1 MAEKQLPFTGR
12 LRLVRR
18 VAHSSGDTELCRA
31 FMAGDD
37 TAFGELIRRHQDL
50 VFEIV
55 RRYAGRVEDARD
67 LSQRAFLRAFQA
79 ARRALRRLDGR
90 GEIPFRAWLLR
101 IAINLGKNH
110 ARQERRWQ
118 RTSIKA
124 LDGCP
129 SPALSAFDALDRAQR
144 QCLARSAVLYLPR
157 GQREVLTLRIDG
169 ELPFA
174 EIAEILGISENNAK
188 VHFHHAVKKLK
199 VLVTG
204 GERSKPK

>member
-1 MAEKQLPFTGR
+1 MAENRLPSPRR
-12 LRLVRR
+12 LRLVARA
-18 VAHSSGDTELCRA
+18 AHSPGDTELCRA
-31 FMAGDD
+31 FIGGEE

-55 RRYAGRVEDARD
+55 RRYTSRVEDARD

-79 ARRALRRLDGR
+79 ARRALRRLDST

-129 SPALSAFDALDRAQR
+129 SPGPSAFDALDRAQR
-144 QCLARSAVLYLPR
+144 QLLARSAVLQLPR

-169 ELPFA
+169 ELAFA

-199 VLVTG
+199 VLVAG
-204 GERSKPK
+204 G